1 MPDIRVFDAS
11 VFESYANLQSFFN
24 RSPAIQ
30 EVLSKKNEPYSGIP
44 IPLNANLACR
54 WRVCQMTTA
63 PFRWALAIFLKISA
77 AGLACCGFSGRAKDL
92 KRCAIHLII
101 GFDVFS
107 NETTKVAMIM
117 ASENHPNKE
126 GEIVNTHPLIPESQS
141 PVSVTKRTYSSVHN
155 HEIRFNYKQGICRG
169 ISNWFLYLYL
179 KTKNQFPDPR
189 AHMAALG
196 EQFKNG
202 GGMDP
207 TLLQSIFL
215 RKGKLLDL
223 KIGTQPAHST
233 TVRHPV
239 SSIEHPPH
247 RWKTSSTEMIDQ
259 LKTLP
264 PGAYTVRVPSH
275 RMAFVKIDDRL
286 GFFFNPNEGIIEIC
300 GNELGEKLYTQIT
313 YALKNVEEAVSSTLL
328 RGNVYFEQV
337 TLRS

>member
-107 NETTKVAMIM
+107 NETTKVVRIM
-117 ASENHPNKE
+117 ASKNGPNKE
-126 GEIVNTHPLIPESQS
+126 GEIVNTHPSIPESRAAEK
-141 PVSVTKRTYSSVHN
+141 VRKRTYSHLQNNEIKFN
-155 HEIRFNYKQGICRG
+155 HKKGICRG
-169 ISNWFLYLYL
+169 MSFWFVYLYL

-196 EQFKNG
+196 EQLING

-207 TLLQSIFL
+207 TLLQTLKL
-215 RKGKLLDL
+215 RKGKLLNL
-223 KIGTQPAHST
+223 KRGTQPIHST
-233 TVRHPV
+233 TVDYPIKL
-239 SSIEHPPH
+239 IEHPTH
-247 RWKTSSTEMIDQ
+247 RWKANSTEMIGQ

-264 PGAYTVRVPSH
+264 PGAYSVGIPYH
-275 RMAFVKIDDRL
+275 QMAFVKIDDRL
-286 GFFFNPNEGIIEIC
+286 GYFFNANKGIIEIC
-300 GNELGEKLYTQIT
+300 GNELGEKLYGQVNS
-313 YALKNVEEAVSSTLL
+313 ALKDVEGAISSTVV
-328 RGNVYFEQV
+328 GKVCFEPA